1 MLKNLTMETPKKKT
15 KMVYVTKHALT
26 KGIEYIEVSETFF
39 PYLVKENIRYPR
51 TFRIGDWFEN
61 KEDAIK
67 NAEERRIK
75 ELQSLDNQM
84 KKISKLKFK

>member
-1 MLKNLTMETPKKKT
+1 METPKKKT
-15 KMVYVTKHALT
+15 KMVYVTKYART

-51 TFRIGDWFEN
+51 NFHIGDWFES

-67 NAEERRIK
+67 KAEEMK
-75 ELQSLDNQM
+75 NKKLQSLENQM
-84 KKISKLKFK
+84 KKISKLKFE

>member
-1 MLKNLTMETPKKKT
+1 METPKKKT
-15 KMVYVTKHALT
+15 KMVYVTKYALT

-51 TFRIGDWFEN
+51 NFHIGDWFES

-67 NAEERRIK
+67 KAEEMK
-75 ELQSLDNQM
+75 NKKLQSLENQM
-84 KKISKLKFK
+84 KKISKLKFE

>member
-1 MLKNLTMETPKKKT
+1 METPKKKT
-15 KMVYVTKHALT
+15 KMVYVTKYALT

-61 KEDAIK
+61 KEEARFR
-67 NAEERRIK
+67 AELMRT
-75 ELQSLDNQM
+75 
-84 KKISKLKFK
+84 KKILSLQKQIEKLERLSVE

>member
-1 MLKNLTMETPKKKT
+1 METPKKKT

-39 PYLVKENIRYPR
+39 PYLVKENIMYPR

-67 NAEERRIK
+67 NAEEMRIK
-75 ELQSLDNQM
+75 KLQSLDNQI
-84 KKISKLKFK
+84 KKISKLKFE

>member
-1 MLKNLTMETPKKKT
+1 METPKKKT
-15 KMVYVTKHALT
+15 KMVYVTKYALT
-26 KGIEYIEVSETFF
+26 KGIEYVEVKETFF
-39 PYLVKENIRYPR
+39 PYLVKENTRFSR
-51 TFRIGDWFEN
+51 NFHIGDWFEN

-84 KKISKLKFK
+84 KKISKLKFE

>member
-1 MLKNLTMETPKKKT
+1 METPKKK
-15 KMVYVTKHALT
+15 MVYVTKYALT
-26 KGIEYIEVSETFF
+26 KGIEYVEVKETFF
-39 PYLVKENIRYPR
+39 PNLVKENTRFSR
-51 TFRIGDWFEN
+51 FSRNFHIGDWFEN

-84 KKISKLKFK
+84 KRISKLKFE